1 MKYFGMA
8 RTVVLAGLLLAPAAY
23 SQSNQVLQGTQ
34 IKLTLLNGLS
44 TKVAHDGDPFLAT
57 VAEPVY
63 LGGQLVLPA
72 GAKVRG
78 QIGSI
83 IHTRHFG
90 IFRGQAA
97 MNLTFHSLEVEGRE
111 VPTQMSILGI
121 YRDAE
126 TGSRERHDLH
136 TEEGAVVQ
144 EKRDVKGTA
153 LDLAIGTGGGS
164 AIGAIFSHVI
174 RGFAIGLVGS
184 TVYVLQKKGKDVE
197 LPAETG
203 ILVRLDSPLT
213 LPATVSSNGAYSGDV
228 TPSIAATI
236 NRPL

>member
-1 MKYFGMA
+1 MKHFAMTSA
-8 RTVVLAGLLLAPAAY
+8 TVLAGLLLVPAAY

-34 IKLTLLNGLS
+34 IKLTLLDGLS

-57 VAEPVY
+57 VSEPVY
-63 LGGQLVLPA
+63 SGGQLVLPA

-83 IHTRHFG
+83 IHTKHFG
-90 IFRGQAA
+90 ILRSQAA
-97 MNLTFHSLEVEGRE
+97 MNLTFRTLEFDGRE

-121 YRDAE
+121 YRDVE
-126 TGSRERHDLH
+126 TGSRARHDIR
-136 TEEGAVVQ
+136 TQEGAVVQ
-144 EKRDVKGTA
+144 EKRDVRGTA

-164 AIGAIFSHVI
+164 AIGAIFSHVF

-197 LPAETG
+197 LPAQTG

-213 LPATVSSNGAYSGDV
+213 LPATVSSSGAYSGDL
-228 TPSIAATI
+228 TRSIAATI
-236 NRPL
+236 NRAL